1 MAAPR
6 KVGFMAVQVV
16 QAPPHAPPCLIYLA
30 PMLVQGMVQVHSQ
43 VIALPMSLLVFQ
55 FYQQLV

>member
-1 MAAPR
+1 
-6 KVGFMAVQVV
+6 MAVQVV

-43 VIALPMSLLVFQ
+43 VIALPMSFLVFQ